1 MITLSQEQSDKYLVY
16 SLNQS
21 NIEARLQLKNYKPI
35 KEQLRGVKLNIGPF
49 VLLACIMV
57 ASVRCR
63 NVITS
68 SYFTQRRWAINKKLY
83 MDFVATSNLF
93 NQ

>member
-1 MITLSQEQSDKYLVY
+1 MVTPRFSDKYLVY
-16 SLNQS
+16 SLHQS
-21 NIEARLQLKNYKPI
+21 NIEARLQLKDYKST
-35 KEQLRGVKLNIGPF
+35 KEQLRGVKLNIEPF

-68 SYFTQRRWAINKKLY
+68 SYFTQRRWVINKKLY
-83 MDFVATSNLF
+83 TDFIATSNLV